1 MRRGPDFIAKW
12 IGKTPYIR
20 SLSQNAPA
28 RVDLI
33 EICGLQHS
41 VEDRCLKEGMGAVA
55 TRAKGAE
62 APILKTTLYKQGNT
76 VHLFPKTKNPH
87 IQFPMRRMTGA
98 ILRFLVLRNE
108 ALMFS

>member
-33 EICGLQHS
+33 EILGLQRS

-76 VHLFPKTKNPH
+76 VHLFPKTKKSTYTVSNASH
-87 IQFPMRRMTGA
+87 DRCNTA
-98 ILRFLVLRNE
+98 FLSSVQ
-108 ALMFS
+108 